1 MGRRKNRPGLEIA
14 EERRGEERRGEE
26 KRALKLLMEG
36 EINMIDTI
44 TLCHADTLQ
53 IATLCFCR
61 FCIPIK
67 INLFICVYTFFII
80 C

>member
-14 EERRGEERRGEE
+14 EERRGEE